1 MRKPASAIQS
11 YSRIKRTQPFL
22 IFLMAVL
29 SLVPLSACTVVE
41 KNNAAAARSTSDLP
55 DTTGTVIPVTIT
67 PSAIIT
73 SAFPVSASPRLPGT
87 PSPMLPGTGMTSAP
101 EPRSSDAA
109 PALCTTNPCIYPGI
123 LVFARPISP
132 RANNQIDTT
141 YRFGSTQEKKRDPH
155 HGVEFLN
162 PFGTPVLAAADGAVV
177 VAGDDKKTLYSP
189 YYNYYGNL
197 IVIRHDLPPSDLQG
211 NPAFPTPVYTLYAHL
226 SEILVKPGE
235 KVSQGQEIGR
245 VGMTGGATGSH
256 LHFEVRLG
264 ENTYAAARNPEL
276 WLQPTQDETGQ
287 PKGVLAGRVIDAQ
300 GKPIAVKGV
309 VIQHLPDGPQGKSD
323 WEIYLDSYEEKALLG
338 QSPWQE
344 SFAAGELPAGWYRV
358 NFPYEGMQRLDVQ
371 VYPGQVT
378 EAVFK
383 FQ

>member
-1 MRKPASAIQS
+1 
-11 YSRIKRTQPFL
+11 
-22 IFLMAVL
+22 
-29 SLVPLSACTVVE
+29 
-41 KNNAAAARSTSDLP
+41 
-55 DTTGTVIPVTIT
+55 
-67 PSAIIT
+67 
-73 SAFPVSASPRLPGT
+73 
-87 PSPMLPGTGMTSAP
+87 
-101 EPRSSDAA
+101 
-109 PALCTTNPCIYPGI
+109 LCTTNPCIYPGI

-162 PFGTPVLAAADGAVV
+162 PFGTPVLVAADGV

-287 PKGVLAGRVIDAQ
+287 PKGVLAGRVTDAQ

-309 VIQHLPDGPQGKSD
+309 VIQHLPNGPQGKSD

-338 QSPWQE
+338 QLPWQE
-344 SFAAGELPAGWYRV
+344 SFGAGELPVGWYRV

-378 EAVFK
+378 LAVFNV
-383 FQ
+383 QY